1 MKQLPDVPLK
11 ITGRGPYE
19 DDIRRIAKES
29 GLTNLELTGHL
40 SGDDLKN
47 AIRDSMAVLIGAGI
61 DMPNCLRLSA
71 GVTGSQTLIYECE
84 AVARQ
89 LEQGDNIVV
98 AGQVCKTIPQLFM
111 YSVQLGYQRN
121 ELQDNL
127 YSLADM
133 YTEQTRVSQ
142 SRLQTLFL
150 PIMLIF
156 VGGVIAFAVI
166 ALFMPMVKLLDDVS
180 KS

>member
-1 MKQLPDVPLK
+1 MLEQLTPRRQNIDRHDALTSPGLLAAQALARGDNLFCAPDRWPIDHLA
-11 ITGRGPYE
+11 INGECTY
-19 DDIRRIAKES
+19 S
-29 GLTNLELTGHL
+29 FSLGLTCCFNHPSCG
-40 SGDDLKN
+40 
-47 AIRDSMAVLIGAGI
+47 R
-61 DMPNCLRLSA
+61 
-71 GVTGSQTLIYECE
+71 
-84 AVARQ
+84 
-89 LEQGDNIVV
+89 NIVV